1 MAEASRRS
9 LLIYIKPHTGRSC
22 MIISSRPTI
31 EAAERENRQGRVTG
45 ASDRGRHRNRF
56 SEAEM
61 DRSSS
66 ANGSS
71 EYFES
76 LMRAGQ
82 QAVKQFDDALAS
94 AAGVEVKPTKYE
106 EASPFTVVAD
116 LQRQYWSQVMGFWKG
131 IFFNPTQPSARDR
144 RFQDEAW
151 HYSPYHDLIKQSYLL
166 ASKQLTEIVDQAQV
180 DDKSKLQ
187 LRFYAR
193 QFIDAMSPAN
203 FPATNP
209 EVIRTAIRTRSA
221 SLIAG
226 MQNLIDDLHKG
237 RITRVDESAFE
248 VGRNLAVT
256 PGSVVF
262 ENELIQLI
270 QYTPQT
276 AEVEK
281 TPLVIVPPCINK
293 YYLLDLGAGN
303 SFVEYAVERGFQ
315 VFLISWRSAVPD
327 IQGLTW
333 DDYLQLGPLKAIDV
347 VRDIAHV
354 DKVHALGFCVGG
366 TILSCA
372 AGVLAARG
380 EDKLATITLLTTMID
395 FEDTG
400 EIGLLIDQNSIA
412 LREAT
417 IGSGGILPGK
427 ELAFTFGTLRAN
439 DLIWRYVVN
448 SYLKG
453 ESRDA
458 FDLLYWDSDSVSLP
472 GPMYCW
478 YTRNTYLDNK
488 IKDAGATT
496 QCGERIDL
504 SKVKVPIFILAS
516 REDHIVPWQSAF
528 RSKDIMGKEPRFVLA
543 ASGHVAGVINPPARK
558 KRSYWVNDDLNCE
571 AKNWLDKAEER
582 SGSWWPDWDLWIKHH
597 SSGTVPAPSQPGND
611 VFHVME
617 PAPGRYVK
625 QKSN

>member
-1 MAEASRRS
+1 M
-9 LLIYIKPHTGRSC
+9 
-22 MIISSRPTI
+22 
-31 EAAERENRQGRVTG
+31 N
-45 ASDRGRHRNRF
+45 
-56 SEAEM
+56 
-61 DRSSS
+61 SSS
-66 ANGSS
+66 PPSGSPA
-71 EYFES
+71 YLES

-82 QAVKQFDDALAS
+82 QSMQQFDDALVS
-94 AAGVEVKPTKYE
+94 AMGVEGKPPASGE
-106 EASPFTVVAD
+106 LSPFTFTAN
-116 LQRQYWSQVMGFWKG
+116 LQRQFWTPVVEFWKG
-131 IFFNPTQPSARDR
+131 ALGNVSVAESRRSSRER

-151 HYSPYHDLIKQSYLL
+151 QNSPYYQLIKKSYLTT
-166 ASKQLTEIVDQAQV
+166 SKQLAELVDQAPV
-180 DDKSKLQ
+180 DEKSKLQ

-193 QFIDAMSPAN
+193 QFIDAMSPSN

-209 EVIRTAIRTRSA
+209 EVIRAAIRTRSGC
-221 SLIAG
+221 LVAG
-226 MQNLIDDLHKG
+226 MQNLIEDLQKG

-276 AEVEK
+276 TKVEA
-281 TPLVIVPPCINK
+281 TPLLIVPPCINK
-293 YYLLDLGAGN
+293 FYLLDLGAGN
-303 SFVEYAVERGFQ
+303 SLVEYAVSRGHQ
-315 VFLISWRSAVPD
+315 VFLISWRSAD
-327 IQGLTW
+327 AEIQHLTW
-333 DDYLQLGPLKAIDV
+333 DDYLNLGVLKSIEV
-347 VRDIAHV
+347 VRSIANV
-354 DKVHALGFCVGG
+354 DQVHALGFCVGG

-380 EDKLATITLLTTMID
+380 ENKLATITLLTTMID
-395 FEDTG
+395 FADTG
-400 EIGLLIDQNSIA
+400 EIGLLIDQNSVS

-417 IGSGGILPGK
+417 IGRGGILPGK

-439 DLIWRYVVN
+439 DLIWRYVVE

-453 ESRDA
+453 ATPDA

-478 YTRNTYLDNK
+478 YTRNTYVENR
-488 IKDAGATT
+488 IKEPGATT

-528 RSKDIMGKEPRFVLA
+528 RSKDLMGRDPRFVLA
-543 ASGHVAGVINPPARK
+543 ASGHVAGVINPPARN
-558 KRSYWVNDDLNCE
+558 KRSHWVNDNLNCD
-571 AKNWLDKAEER
+571 ANNWLENSDEKP
-582 SGSWWPDWDLWIKHH
+582 GSWWPDWDGWMKAH
-597 SSGTVPAPSQPGND
+597 SSGSVQAPTELGNAAFR
-611 VFHVME
+611 VIE
-617 PAPGRYVK
+617 PAPGRYVR

>member
-1 MAEASRRS
+1 M
-9 LLIYIKPHTGRSC
+9 T
-22 MIISSRPTI
+22 SSPTP
-31 EAAERENRQGRVTG
+31 
-45 ASDRGRHRNRF
+45 
-56 SEAEM
+56 
-61 DRSSS
+61 
-66 ANGSS
+66 NGSS
-71 EYFES
+71 AYLES

-82 QAVKQFDDALAS
+82 QSMKQFDDALVSAMGVEGKPPTVGELSPFAFTANLQRQFWSPIVEFWKGTLGNTS
-94 AAGVEVKPTKYE
+94 AAG
-106 EASPFTVVAD
+106 S
-116 LQRQYWSQVMGFWKG
+116 QRSG
-131 IFFNPTQPSARDR
+131 RDR

-151 HYSPYHDLIKQSYLL
+151 QNSPYYQLIKKSYLMT
-166 ASKQLTEIVDQAQV
+166 SKQLAELVDQAEV
-180 DDKSKLQ
+180 DENSKLQ

-193 QFIDAMSPAN
+193 QFIDAMSPTN

-209 EVIRTAIRTRSA
+209 EVIRTAIRTRSG
-221 SLIAG
+221 SLVAG
-226 MQNLIDDLHKG
+226 MQNLIEDLQKG
-237 RITRVDESAFE
+237 RITRVDESVFE

-281 TPLVIVPPCINK
+281 TPLLIVPPCINK
-293 YYLLDLGAGN
+293 YYLLDLGTGN
-303 SFVEYAVERGFQ
+303 SFVEYAVAQGHQ
-315 VFLISWRSAVPD
+315 VFLISWRSAVAE
-327 IQGLTW
+327 IQHLAW
-333 DDYLQLGPLKAIDV
+333 DDYLNLGVLKSIEV
-347 VRDIAHV
+347 VRDIANV
-354 DKVHALGFCVGG
+354 DQIHSLGFCVGG

-380 EDKLATITLLTTMID
+380 ENKLATITLLTTMID
-395 FEDTG
+395 FADTG
-400 EIGLLIDQNSIA
+400 EIGLLIDGNSVA

-439 DLIWRYVVN
+439 DLIWRYVVE

-453 ESRDA
+453 APPDT

-478 YTRNTYLDNK
+478 YARNAYVENK
-488 IKDAGATT
+488 IKEPGATT

-504 SKVKVPIFILAS
+504 SKVKVPMFLLAS

-528 RSKDIMGKEPRFVLA
+528 HSKDLMGRDPRFVLA
-543 ASGHVAGVINPPARK
+543 ASGHVAGVINPPARNR
-558 KRSYWVNDDLNCE
+558 RSYWVNDNLNYD
-571 AKNWLDKAEER
+571 ANNWLENADEKP
-582 SGSWWPDWDLWIKHH
+582 GSWWPVWDGWMKSH
-597 SSGTVPAPSQPGND
+597 SSGSIQAPAELGND
-611 VFHVME
+611 TFGVLE
-617 PAPGRYVK
+617 PAPGRYVR

>member
-1 MAEASRRS
+1 
-9 LLIYIKPHTGRSC
+9 
-22 MIISSRPTI
+22 
-31 EAAERENRQGRVTG
+31 
-45 ASDRGRHRNRF
+45 
-56 SEAEM
+56 M
-61 DRSSS
+61 DRPSS
-66 ANGSS
+66 ATGIS
-71 EYFES
+71 EYYES

-82 QAVKQFDDALAS
+82 QATKQFDDTLAS
-94 AAGVEVKPTKYE
+94 AMGVDTRSAEGEDK
-106 EASPFTVVAD
+106 SPYAIAAE
-116 LQRQYWSQVMGFWKG
+116 LQKQYWSQVMGFWKG
-131 IFFNPTQPSARDR
+131 VFPVPSAAGGQPSARDQ

-151 HYSPYHDLIKQSYLL
+151 QHSPYYDLLKHSYLI
-166 ASKQLTEIVDQAQV
+166 ASKQMTDIVDQAQV
-180 DDKSKLQ
+180 DNKSKLQ

-193 QFIDAMSPAN
+193 QFMDAMSPAN

-209 EVIRTAIRTRSA
+209 DVIRTAIRTRSA
-221 SLIAG
+221 SLVDG
-226 MQNLIDDLHKG
+226 MKNLIDDLQKG

-256 PGSVVF
+256 PGTVVF

-303 SFVEYAVERGFQ
+303 SFVEYAVARGFQ
-315 VFLISWRSAVPD
+315 TFLISWRSAVPD
-327 IQGLTW
+327 IQRLTW
-333 DDYLQLGPLKAIDV
+333 DDYLKLGPLKAIDV
-347 VRDIAHV
+347 VRDIAKV
-354 DKVHALGFCVGG
+354 DQVHALGFCVGG

-372 AGVLAARG
+372 AGVLAAKG
-380 EDKLATITLLTTMID
+380 EDKLATITLLTTMLD

-400 EIGLLIDQNSIA
+400 EIGLLIDQTSVA

-417 IGSGGILPGK
+417 IGTGGILPGK

-439 DLIWRYVVN
+439 DLIWRYVVD

-453 ESRDA
+453 EARDA

-478 YTRNTYLDNK
+478 YTRNTYLDNR
-488 IKDAGATT
+488 IKDPGATT

-504 SKVKVPIFILAS
+504 SKVKAPIYILAS

-543 ASGHVAGVINPPARK
+543 ASGHIAGVINPPARN
-558 KRSYWVNDDLNCE
+558 KRSHWLNDDLSSE
-571 AKNWLDKAEER
+571 ASDWLERAEEKP
-582 SGSWWPDWDLWIKHH
+582 GSWWPDWDRWMKRH
-597 SSGTVPAPSQPGND
+597 SSGTVSAPSHPGNGNYQAL
-611 VFHVME
+611 E
-617 PAPGRYVK
+617 PAPGGYVR